1 MSTVF
6 RYRGYTLE
14 QLQAMNVSD
23 LAMLLKTRERRFL
36 LRNYRTYYPHIMK
49 QIEKKKGLEKPIKTH
64 LRELV
69 ILPQMVDLTFAVY
82 NGKEFVPVKI
92 TPEMIGHRLGEFS
105 ITCKKV
111 IHGEPGLKATRSSF
125 AVPLK

>member
-6 RYRGYTLE
+6 RYRGYTME
-14 QLQAMNVSD
+14 QLQNMNVGD
-23 LAMLLKTRERRFL
+23 LATLFKARERRFIT
-36 LRNYRTYYPHIMK
+36 RNYRAYYPHILK
-49 QIEKKKGLEKPIKTH
+49 QMEKKKGSDKPIKTH

-69 ILPQMVDLTFAVY
+69 ILPQMVDYTFAVY

-105 ITCKKV
+105 ITCKRV

>member
-14 QLQAMNVSD
+14 QLQNMNVTEVAT
-23 LAMLLKTRERRFL
+23 LFKTRERRFL
-36 LRNYRTYYPHIMK
+36 LRNYREYYPHILKQMEKMK
-49 QIEKKKGLEKPIKTH
+49 GSDKPIKTH

-69 ILPQMVDLTFAVY
+69 ILPQMVDLTFAVH

-105 ITCKKV
+105 ITCKRV

>member
-6 RYRGYTLE
+6 RYRGYTLD
-14 QLQAMNVSD
+14 QLEAMNIGE
-23 LAMLLKTRERRFL
+23 LASLFKARERRFL
-36 LRNYRTYYPHIMK
+36 LRNYRNYYPHIME
-49 QIEKKKGLEKPIKTH
+49 QIAKKKGAEKPIKTH

-69 ILPQMVDLTFAVY
+69 ILPQMVGLTFAVY
-82 NGKEFVPVKI
+82 NGKEFVPVTI

-105 ITCKKV
+105 ITCKRV